1 MLWGFELEGDECL
14 EPLDGSAPGGR
25 CEGDGPRRAEDL
37 VAKLVFYFMDLM
49 PTQAQPESVPE
60 AFCSRDIPE
69 ENQPSP
75 ERCAL
80 IERP

>member
-1 MLWGFELEGDECL
+1 MFGAAGWKRPEEAGVRGMVQ
-14 EPLDGSAPGGR
+14 
-25 CEGDGPRRAEDL
+25 RRAEDL
-37 VAKLVFYFMDLM
+37 VAKPVFYFMDLM

-69 ENQPSP
+69 KNQRRP